1 LGIGFTRF
9 DMSEYMER
17 HTVSRLI
24 GAPPG
29 YVGFDQGGL
38 LTDAIHQTPH
48 AVLLLDEIEKAHPDL
63 FNLLLQV
70 MDHGALTDNN
80 GRKSDFRNVVLIMTS
95 NVGARDLSR
104 RMPGFG
110 SQDDPRL
117 GDIDEAFKRSFS
129 PEFRNRLDAKIDFA
143 ALDQKVML
151 QIVDKFVGELREQLG
166 ERKVTVELGDAA
178 REYLAKKGYDPM
190 NGARPLGRVIQDEIK
205 RPLTDELLFGALA
218 SGGTVRVD
226 HDGEKLTFAYQRAG
240 GESPAPPA
248 PPEPAEPSA

>member
-1 LGIGFTRF
+1 
-9 DMSEYMER
+9 MSEYMER

-80 GRKSDFRNVVLIMTS
+80 GRKSDFRHVILIMTS

-110 SQDDPRL
+110 ARRSASATPTRPSSACSRPSSATAWTPRSTSR
-117 GDIDEAFKRSFS
+117 RST
-129 PEFRNRLDAKIDFA
+129 R
-143 ALDQKVML
+143 
-151 QIVDKFVGELREQLG
+151 G
-166 ERKVTVELGDAA
+166 
-178 REYLAKKGYDPM
+178 
-190 NGARPLGRVIQDEIK
+190 
-205 RPLTDELLFGALA
+205 
-218 SGGTVRVD
+218 
-226 HDGEKLTFAYQRAG
+226 
-240 GESPAPPA
+240 
-248 PPEPAEPSA
+248 